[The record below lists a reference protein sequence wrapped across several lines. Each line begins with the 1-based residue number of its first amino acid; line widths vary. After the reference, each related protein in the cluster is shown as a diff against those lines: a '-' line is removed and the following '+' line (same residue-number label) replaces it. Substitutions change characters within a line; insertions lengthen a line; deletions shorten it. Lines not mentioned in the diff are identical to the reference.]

1 MNLHETRGRKRKYD
15 LSVLKKV
22 GNTVFIK
29 GISTANAIS
38 ITKSYRAK
46 NGWNLFHAKYTHNGN
61 DGVIIKR
68 LK

>member
-29 GISTANAIS
+29 GITTANAIS
-38 ITKSYRAK
+38 ITKAYRLK
-46 NGWNLFHAKYTHNGN
+46 NGWNLFHAKYIHNGN